1 MCPYYPAKEGLTR
14 LTIAEVTEW
23 ELEMRVERKRAIC
36 SVRERGKGCCWAEE
50 SSKTTTHY
58 PKPKNIPSTHKPTR
72 AVWARACSQNLY
84 TTFVCVLRL
93 CHFALVIYE
102 TLQVPWRRC
111 RALQFMSN
119 LVNILSPV
127 RPVSHCFSLF
137 PMFSPSA
144 SPPQLPLVSSVSGC
158 WVTERNQVWIWTT
171 YIFSLIRAPFC
182 CLWASL
188 GKFNFWTVCHRQGQV
203 TSAWCQASCVKCV
216 KPSLSFNAEGGIT
229 ACQTAKCL
237 HTSLLCST
245 LR

>member
-1 MCPYYPAKEGLTR
+1 MCPYYPAKEGLAR

-23 ELEMRVERKRAIC
+23 ESEMRVERKRAIC
-36 SVRERGKGCCWAEE
+36 SVRERGKGCCWVEK

-58 PKPKNIPSTHKPTR
+58 PKPKNIPSTHKHTHT
-72 AVWARACSQNLY
+72 VWTRACSQILY

-144 SPPQLPLVSSVSGC
+144 SPPQLLSSPPSPVAGWQSEIKSGS
-158 WVTERNQVWIWTT
+158 ER
-171 YIFSLIRAPFC
+171 YIFSLIRALLLFVGVT
-182 CLWASL
+182 
-188 GKFNFWTVCHRQGQV
+188 GKV
-203 TSAWCQASCVKCV
+203 
-216 KPSLSFNAEGGIT
+216 
-229 ACQTAKCL
+229 
-237 HTSLLCST
+237 
-245 LR
+245 